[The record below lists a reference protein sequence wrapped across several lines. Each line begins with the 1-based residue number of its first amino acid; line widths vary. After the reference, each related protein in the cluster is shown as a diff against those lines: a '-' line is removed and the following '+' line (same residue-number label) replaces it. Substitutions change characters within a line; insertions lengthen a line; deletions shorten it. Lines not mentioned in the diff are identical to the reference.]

1 MSELQTPSVS
11 KSPSSSNA
19 ADVSICSYGLCAP
32 AVEYAVDAAQRSIL
46 FWDVMRERGNQ
57 YHAHLAET
65 APHVLDY
72 GFELIVDGRQLKRRR
87 ENESARRVDRV
98 VPEVGRL
105 CETKRGELIAERSE
119 Q

>member
-19 ADVSICSYGLCAP
+19 AECNYGPFAP
-32 AVEYAVDAAQRSIL
+32 AVEYAVDAAQRCIL

-72 GFELIVDGRQLKRRR
+72 GFELIVDGRQLKQPV
-87 ENESARRVDRV
+87 NYGLVRV
-98 VPEVGRL
+98 VPPEGVVIDP
-105 CETKRGELIAERSE
+105 T
-119 Q
+119 